1 MHRSSLNW
9 HTKRCN
15 GQNEAPFLAPWIW
28 LEKRPT
34 GQWCLEGPNF
44 WKAVSYRQLQTCI
57 GLLDTSAFFSFTSQL
72 RRICIA
78 ALFNQKSAWLNWRTS
93 LKYRDKRK
101 NHQLKVNNLVNGVSC
116 FLPDELVFFIWSHV
130 YFCLLSPWLGR
141 PSVCETKFIT
151 KLLTSP
157 PHAWKVFFNTI
168 FFTLVK
174 PRNCYVA
181 HGIYSQ
187 NSTKLLLV
195 DQLK

>member
-1 MHRSSLNW
+1 MSKCTGAPW
-9 HTKRCN
+9 IDTQKGVTGKTKL
-15 GQNEAPFLAPWIW
+15 PFLPPWIW

-116 FLPDELVFFIWSHV
+116 FLPDELVFQLVTRLF
-130 YFCLLSPWLGR
+130 LSLIPLVGSSICVWDKVHNKT
-141 PSVCETKFIT
+141 SY
-151 KLLTSP
+151 LTTSRV
-157 PHAWKVFFNTI
+157 KSI
-168 FFTLVK
+168 FQHHLFYIGQAT
-174 PRNCYVA
+174 
-181 HGIYSQ
+181 
-187 NSTKLLLV
+187 
-195 DQLK
+195 